1 MQHSLYSLHR
11 GAPLLI
17 FWGNKIDNQV
27 GIFHFQSKK
36 KKMMMIMP
44 IPWKDASL
52 LLLLLLQLP
61 TISQKQFYTTIPQ
74 VSPTTMDLL
83 NSNWWYKTKTIFLAP
98 RLHNPLGS
106 AASLVNVTDCRCL
119 IKISCKYF
127 ESILHSS
134 QNLWKLPMG
143 HEYSFSQFLSS
154 KFLMIC
160 ESLKNRSQ
168 VFFCQFLFSIIFLIC
183 EKNLIG
189 SWILF

>member
-106 AASLVNVTDCRCL
+106 AASLVTC
-119 IKISCKYF
+119 Y
-127 ESILHSS
+127 
-134 QNLWKLPMG
+134 QLWMLNKNQLQIFWV
-143 HEYSFSQFLSS
+143 HRAFFTQFVKAS
-154 KFLMIC
+154 
-160 ESLKNRSQ
+160 N
-168 VFFCQFLFSIIFLIC
+168 
-183 EKNLIG
+183 G
-189 SWILF
+189 SWIFF